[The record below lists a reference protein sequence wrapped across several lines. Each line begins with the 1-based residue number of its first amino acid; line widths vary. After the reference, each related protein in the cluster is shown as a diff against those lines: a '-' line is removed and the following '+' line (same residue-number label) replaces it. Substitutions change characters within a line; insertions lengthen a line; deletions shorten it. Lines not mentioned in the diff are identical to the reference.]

1 MVECG
6 RLGKVY
12 VGYLHGWNNMLK
24 PLAGGTV
31 RLTPKTNKAKN
42 RIREWGDNWTIREV
56 RGNIML
62 VFALS
67 DDSGTDNLLPTSVRW
82 INILNDEDFNIEVLE

>member
-1 MVECG
+1 
-6 RLGKVY
+6 
-12 VGYLHGWNNMLK
+12 
-24 PLAGGTV
+24 
-31 RLTPKTNKAKN
+31 
-42 RIREWGDNWTIREV
+42 
-56 RGNIML
+56 ML